1 MALLLLLSLVFSQA
15 RSPVVPVGSIAP
27 AFSVTDDR
35 GATRSLAEFKGKY
48 VVLEWHEKG
57 CPYVTKHYKGGA
69 MQQRQAEWMARGVV
83 WLLVNSSAEGFH
95 SYLTAEDSRV
105 YFAGLKTTPTAAL
118 LDPSGKVGKLY
129 GVTTA
134 LHMMVIDP
142 SGKVAYNGAI
152 DDQPKTEA
160 GSLVGAKN
168 YVQAAL
174 AELLAGKPVTKPTSI
189 PYGCEVHYA
198 PNR

>member
-1 MALLLLLSLVFSQA
+1 MVFLLLLSLVLSPQ
-15 RSPVVPVGSIAP
+15 RGPVVPVGSIAP

-57 CPYVTKHYKGGA
+57 CPYVSKHYKTGHI
-69 MQQRQAEWMARGVV
+69 QALHKKWMDRGVV
-83 WLLVNSSAEGFH
+83 WLLLNSSTEGSH
-95 SYLTAEDSRV
+95 SYLTPEESRA
-105 YFAGLKTTPTAAL
+105 YAASLKAQPTML
-118 LDPSGKVGKLY
+118 LDTTGKAGKAY

-134 LHMMVIDP
+134 LHMVIIDP

-160 GSLVGAKN
+160 SSLVGAKN
-168 YVQAAL
+168 YVDAAL
-174 AELLAGKPVTKPTSI
+174 TELLAGKPVTTPSSI